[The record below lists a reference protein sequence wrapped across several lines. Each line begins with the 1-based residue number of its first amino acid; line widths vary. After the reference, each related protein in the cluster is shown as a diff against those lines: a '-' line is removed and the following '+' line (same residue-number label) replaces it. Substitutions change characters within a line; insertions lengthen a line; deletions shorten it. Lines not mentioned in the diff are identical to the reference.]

1 MQGNELLVRH
11 LVDLVHL
18 RLSISSDEFL
28 DDHETT
34 TYTDDQLAVEDL
46 CIDLLRA
53 EQEET
58 VSNFSNGNWTVRLV
72 DVVAQHLIQQV
83 TLWKLEHRSLLL
95 ITDLHVHYLDDLV
108 LVFEESLHFLDLIDL
123 FGNTLGK
130 IIKSLE
136 QNFLILSE
144 SLDVRIQSLDVS
156 VQVRDLRLLELDL
169 LVQINLLLPNDI
181 QFLDLIVDHLL
192 SLLQSVVDLF
202 DLVFDFLDLHLRVFD
217 HLVCVLDLCM
227 QMIGQLL
234 LLRLLEVLLE

>member
-1 MQGNELLVRH
+1 MSNSLADWLGTCFARQDRVLVTHKDLSVRGPGLSATSSVSIHRQSRVRINRSGHTFTLCMQSNELLVRH

-18 RLSISSDEFL
+18 GLSISRDEFL

-108 LVFEESLHFLDLIDL
+108 LVFEESLHFLDLINL
-123 FGNTLGK
+123 LGNTLGK
-130 IIKSLE
+130 IIKSLQ
-136 QNFLILSE
+136 QNLLILSE

-156 VQVRDLRLLELDL
+156 VQVRDL
-169 LVQINLLLPNDI
+169 
-181 QFLDLIVDHLL
+181 
-192 SLLQSVVDLF
+192 
-202 DLVFDFLDLHLRVFD
+202 
-217 HLVCVLDLCM
+217 
-227 QMIGQLL
+227 
-234 LLRLLEVLLE
+234 